1 MEVDTLVV
9 VNVDVLELKLVLVEV
24 DVDILNS
31 KTNITVNN

>member
-1 MEVDTLVV
+1 M

-31 KTNITVNN
+31 KTKITVNN

>member
-9 VNVDVLELKLVLVEV
+9 VNVDVLELKLVLDEV

-31 KTNITVNN
+31 KTKITVNN

>member
-9 VNVDVLELKLVLVEV
+9 VNVDVLELKFVLVEV

-31 KTNITVNN
+31 KTKITVNN

>member
-31 KTNITVNN
+31 KTNITVNK